1 MNKKEF
7 LSKLRKSLS
16 ALSRAERKEQIA
28 FYSEMIDD
36 RMEEGLS
43 EADAVKSVGSA
54 EEISSQIISE
64 KSSSSE
70 GAPELKKNTPKSKW
84 ERVFLIIGSPLWIA
98 ILIIAFALIFAIYA
112 VIWSIVAVWWGIGFI
127 FFILSYLSKVWF
139 AVAKEATRI
148 GWMFTKGA
156 IETIKNNF
164 KRKA

>member
-43 EADAVKSVGSA
+43 EADAVKSVGSV

-64 KSSSSE
+64 KASLTE

-84 ERVFLIIGSPLWIA
+84 EWVFLIIGSPLWIA
-98 ILIIAFALIFAIYA
+98 ILIIAFALIFVIYA
-112 VIWSIVAVWWGIGFI
+112 VIWSMVAVWWVIGFI
-127 FFILSYLSKVWF
+127 FFILS
-139 AVAKEATRI
+139 
-148 GWMFTKGA
+148 
-156 IETIKNNF
+156 
-164 KRKA
+164 